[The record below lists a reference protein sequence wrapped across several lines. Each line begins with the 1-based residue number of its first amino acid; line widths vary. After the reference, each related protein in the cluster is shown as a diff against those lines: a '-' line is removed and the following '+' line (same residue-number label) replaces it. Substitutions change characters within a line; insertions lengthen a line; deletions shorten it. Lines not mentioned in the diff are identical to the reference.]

1 MWMPTSSNFS
11 SRKHNYTISRVVHIK
26 IREGQ
31 SKEVEIKKESYNAEI
46 LQTGKR
52 NVSTVSFIENTDV
65 LEF

>member
-11 SRKHNYTISRVVHIK
+11 SRKHNYTIRRVVHME

-31 SKEVEIKKESYNAEI
+31 SKEIEIKKESYKAEI

-52 NVSTVSFIENTDV
+52 NISTVSFIGNTGV

>member
-11 SRKHNYTISRVVHIK
+11 SRKHNYTIRRVVHME

-31 SKEVEIKKESYNAEI
+31 SKEVEIKKESYKAKI
-46 LQTGKR
+46 LQNGKR
-52 NVSTVSFIENTDV
+52 NVSTVSFIENNDV

>member
-1 MWMPTSSNFS
+1 MPTSSNFS

>member
-1 MWMPTSSNFS
+1 ME
-11 SRKHNYTISRVVHIK
+11 

-31 SKEVEIKKESYNAEI
+31 SKEVEIKKGSYKAEI

-52 NVSTVSFIENTDV
+52 EVSTVSFIGDTGV